1 MDRPFPFPH
10 QRLNA
15 WRVALELVTQV
26 KTLCERI
33 PRGYRNVADHML
45 RAAVNTALLL
55 AEGANRLTAG
65 QKRQRFGEARGEVG
79 EVAGGAQVAAAL
91 GLVPTAEAERVQH
104 TAGRVAAML
113 TRLIAVQR

>member
-10 QRLNA
+10 QRLDA
-15 WRVALELVTQV
+15 WRVAVELVTQV

-65 QKRQRFGEARGEVG
+65 QKGQLMPRELLCG
-79 EVAGGAQVAAAL
+79 AGGLRSRHVGPGGACDLA
-91 GLVPTAEAERVQH
+91 
-104 TAGRVAAML
+104 
-113 TRLIAVQR
+113 

>member
-91 GLVPTAEAERVQH
+91 GLVPPPRPSGSSTR
-104 TAGRVAAML
+104 RAAS
-113 TRLIAVQR
+113 RRC

>member
-10 QRLNA
+10 QRLDA
-15 WRVALELVTQV
+15 WRVAVELVTQV

-79 EVAGGAQVAAAL
+79 EVAGGAEVAAAL
-91 GLVPTAEAERVQH
+91 GLVPTKEAERVLH